1 MTKPTWYGPGLA
13 NTGSLAAGLV
23 TPLAAVV
30 GAEEEEDED
39 FALELHALAITL
51 TATAATTT
59 RKVFRIIG
67 T

>member
-23 TPLAAVV
+23 TPLGAVV
-30 GAEEEEDED
+30 GAEEED
-39 FALELHALAITL
+39 FVLELHALAITL

>member
-23 TPLAAVV
+23 TPLVAVV
-30 GAEEEEDED
+30 GAEGED
-39 FALELHALAITL
+39 FALELHALAIMP